1 MGKQRI
7 AFDIGESS
15 VKMIHVSG
23 KEIRNAAVAELPDNM
38 VENGRILS
46 PDAMADFI
54 REHMKAGHLPKAEA
68 AVILPASLMFV
79 RSVTVPLMTAQQLE
93 FNLPYE
99 FKDYLREEKSKYLF
113 DYAVSEIIR
122 DEESGDGS
130 MRIFACATLKETVE
144 EYRMMFK
151 RAGLK
156 LKLAIPEECA
166 YMNLV
171 RSAAQ
176 LAGGDCCFADI
187 GQHAT
192 GLHLFHAGEYSTK
205 RSIEIGLRQLD
216 AIIADRHQVDIHMA
230 HTYKENNYNHVLTEG
245 DALAFYNN
253 LAVEMTKA
261 LNFFNYNNRDAELKD
276 IYLCGGGAEI
286 EPLVNI
292 IRDTTHMEV
301 HPAQELMPKKNDMR
315 ANLFLQGYGL
325 AIGE

>member
-54 REHMKAGHLPKAEA
+54 RENMKAGNLPKAEA

-245 DALAFYNN
+245 DALAF
-253 LAVEMTKA
+253 
-261 LNFFNYNNRDAELKD
+261 DAELKD